1 MYVALFIGVLAAAL
15 WLLRSAVRRQDRR
28 RWIAGWLVLAAG
40 LGLFGL
46 MSFSAELLW
55 YEALGYRERF
65 WTFVAA
71 RVLTPIA
78 GAIAAFA
85 IGLSLSWRSG
95 PHLRRAVGLMSAV
108 AGALWGL
115 LSWERALMYL
125 HAVST
130 GDADPILG
138 LDVGFYLFA
147 LPFYDGLFWL
157 LACVCVIALIAAL
170 LVWEDGG
177 AIRLRHL
184 QEPQGDPWVLPIA
197 NAGLAATMGMGMLLL
212 VSHLL
217 YSDWGV
223 VNGPGWV
230 DVHVRA
236 PALLVTAAGFIAAGA
251 LPLVPAFR
259 NAMIRRLGRVLFTH
273 RPAIAALAAAWSG
286 VAVLAVLASAIA
298 PGLVQW
304 LVIKPNE
311 ITFEQPYIAH
321 NIDFTRKGFRL
332 HEIEERQF
340 VPDES
345 FTRETANSN
354 RNLLEEIR
362 LWDWRALDAV
372 YKQFQEIRL
381 YYEFLDVDIDR
392 YQIGDRYRQVMVSA
406 RELSTR
412 NLPQQSQ
419 TFVNRRFKYTHGY
432 GYTLAPVSDFTP
444 EGLPN
449 LLVRDIPPR
458 AEAPELAVS
467 RPEIY
472 FGELTREPVIVNTL
486 EAEFDYPSGESNVYT
501 RYQGKGGVLLSNLWR
516 KLIYGW
522 KFDGT
527 VLLLSSYPTPE
538 SRILFRR
545 QIQQRVQALAPFLEL
560 DEDPYIAAVDGR
572 LVWIIDA
579 YTRSSYYPYS
589 QPFDSREYIESR
601 ESTVGARTVVRLDG
615 ANYVR
620 NAVKVVVDAYEGSVD
635 FYVFEPDD
643 PIIRT
648 WRRILPGLFR
658 DRDAM
663 PPGVRAHV
671 RYPHDFLLTQGLI
684 FTRYHMTDPAV
695 FYNQEDLWVRATE
708 RHYHDIKPVDP
719 YYVMWELPGS
729 DKAEFGLILPF
740 TPKNR
745 QVLIGWIAGLSDGD
759 NYGRFLAYKFPK
771 EKRVLGPQQVETKID
786 QDSFLFGQLTL
797 WDQQGS
803 EVIRGNVLAIPV
815 DNALLYVEPIY
826 LRAETA
832 AYPEL
837 RLIAVMHG
845 DKLSYAETFDAAID
859 GLFRAAPR
867 TMASVLDRRGS
878 VAEQASAAFEGYLE
892 ALGQGRFEEAAAQ
905 LQALRDALEA
915 LVADDR

>member
-1 MYVALFIGVLAAAL
+1 MYVILLIGVLVGGIWLVRTAL
-15 WLLRSAVRRQDRR
+15 QRRDRR
-28 RWIAGWLVLAAG
+28 RWIGGWCLLIFG
-40 LGLFGL
+40 LGAFGL
-46 MSFSAELLW
+46 MSFTGELLW
-55 YEALGYRERF
+55 YQALGYERRF
-65 WTFVAA
+65 WVFVGA
-71 RVLTPIA
+71 RLIMPIA
-78 GAIAAFA
+78 GGAAAFTL
-85 IGLSLSWRSG
+85 GLALAWRSG
-95 PHLRRAVGLMSAV
+95 PHLRRAVAFAAGLGGV
-108 AGALWGL
+108 IWGL
-115 LSWERALMYL
+115 IGWQQVLLYL
-125 HAVST
+125 NATDT
-130 GDADPILG
+130 GLADPILG
-138 LDVGFYLFA
+138 LDTAFYLFA
-147 LPFYDGLFWL
+147 LPVYDGLFWL
-157 LACVCVIALIAAL
+157 LAYICLTALLAGL
-170 LVWEDGG
+170 LVWEQDGR
-177 AIRLRHL
+177 IRPRHL
-184 QEPQGDPWVLPIA
+184 QEPQGDQWVLPIA
-197 NAGLAATMGMGMLLL
+197 NAGVAVVSALGLLLL
-212 VSHLL
+212 VCHLL

-223 VNGPGWV
+223 VEGPGWV
-230 DVHVRA
+230 DVHVRL
-236 PALLVTAAGFIAAGA
+236 PALLITAVGLAAVGA
-251 LPLVPAFR
+251 LPLIPGFR
-259 NAMIRRLGRVLFTH
+259 TTMIRRFGTALFTH
-273 RPAIAALAAAWSG
+273 RPAVAAMTVAWTSIG
-286 VAVLAVLASAIA
+286 LLAVLAVAAA
-298 PGLVQW
+298 PALLQW

-311 ITFEQPYIAH
+311 ITYEKPYIAH
-321 NIDFTRKGFRL
+321 NIDFTRRGFRL

-340 VPDES
+340 VPDEVFS
-345 FTRETANSN
+345 RETVEAN
-354 RNLLEEIR
+354 RNLIDEIR

-392 YQIGDRYRQVMVSA
+392 YQIGDRYRQVMVAA
-406 RELSTR
+406 RELSVR
-412 NLPQQSQ
+412 NLPEQSQ
-419 TFVNRRFKYTHGY
+419 TFVNLRFKYTHGY

-458 AEAPELAVS
+458 ADSPELAVS

-472 FGELTREPVIVNTL
+472 YGELTSEPVIVNTL
-486 EAEFDYPSGESNVYT
+486 EPEFDYPSGESNVYT
-501 RYQGKGGVLLSNLWR
+501 RYEGGGGVLLSSFWR

-527 VLLLSSYPTPE
+527 VLLLSSYPTEE

-545 QIQQRVQALAPFLEL
+545 QIQQRIRTLAPFLEL

-572 LVWIIDA
+572 LVWIVDA

-601 ESTVGARTVVRLDG
+601 ESMVGARTVVRLDG

-620 NAVKVVVDAYEGSVD
+620 NSVKVVVDAYEGSVD
-635 FYVFEPDD
+635 FYVFESDD
-643 PIIRT
+643 PIIRA
-648 WRRILPGLFR
+648 WRSALPDLFK
-658 DRDAM
+658 DKASM
-663 PPGVRAHV
+663 PESVRAHV

-684 FTRYHMTDPAV
+684 FNRYHMTDPDV

-708 RHYHDIKPVDP
+708 RHYHEIKPVDP

-786 QDSFLFGQLTL
+786 QDAFLSGQLTL

-815 DNALLYVEPIY
+815 DNSLIYVEPIY

-845 DKLSYAETFDAAID
+845 DKLSYAETFDEAIN
-859 GLFRAAPR
+859 GLFRDSPR
-867 TMASVLDRRGS
+867 MNISVLDQKGS
-878 VAEQASAAFEGYLE
+878 LAEQARSAFEGYLE
-892 ALGQGRFEEAAAQ
+892 ALGQGRFNEAAAQ
-905 LQALRDALEA
+905 LQALSDALEA
-915 LVADDR
+915 LIE